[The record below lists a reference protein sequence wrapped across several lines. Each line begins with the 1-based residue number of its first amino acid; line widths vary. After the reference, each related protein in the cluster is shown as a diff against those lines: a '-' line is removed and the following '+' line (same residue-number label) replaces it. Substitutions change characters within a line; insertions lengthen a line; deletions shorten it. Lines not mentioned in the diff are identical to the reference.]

1 MSGKAN
7 WLVGIAAA
15 RVKLVMNKLLNT
27 CRLIGRHKQLNK
39 LGVAKKNRAWGE
51 TPNAILNDAAVNRCK
66 AHTYLHID
74 R

>member
-15 RVKLVMNKLLNT
+15 RVKLVMNKLLNA

-39 LGVAKKNRAWGE
+39 FGVATKRGHGVR
-51 TPNAILNDAAVNRCK
+51 P
-66 AHTYLHID
+66 
-74 R
+74 